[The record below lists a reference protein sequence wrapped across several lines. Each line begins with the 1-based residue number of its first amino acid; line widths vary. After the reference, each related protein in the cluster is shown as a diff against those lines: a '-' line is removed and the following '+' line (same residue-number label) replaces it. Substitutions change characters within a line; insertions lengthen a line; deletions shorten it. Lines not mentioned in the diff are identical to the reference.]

1 MARASM
7 GQVRVSKGAIA
18 MKLRT
23 LLAGAVAIASLGCAA
38 SAGAG
43 TYTSY
48 TSVLSG
54 GTLIDFEG
62 LANGTLVDTQ
72 YAGVT
77 FGQDGGGGRPQVD
90 QFPWIFGYGASSGD
104 HVLTG
109 STEGGHTFDTI
120 AGITANF
127 TTGKNAVEFFFSDT
141 AQLGDYPIVFYGAG
155 GSVLGSLTL
164 LNNGTV
170 LPPGYSGGIFPPPGT
185 SPLPGLFVGFTSAGD
200 DIFGIGIGPSRAT
213 NDSFGID
220 DLRFSSAGGG
230 VPEPATWGL
239 MILGFGA
246 AGVTLRRRKSATA

>member
-77 FGQDGGGGRPQVD
+77 FGQTPSGRPQID
-90 QFPWIFGYGASSGD
+90 QYPWLFGYGASSGD

-109 STEGGHTFDTI
+109 STEGGNAFDTI
-120 AGITANF
+120 AGITAQF
-127 TTGKNAVEFFFSDT
+127 TSGKNAVEFFFSDT
-141 AQLGDYPIVFYGAG
+141 APLGDYPIVFYGA
-155 GSVLGSLTL
+155 SNAVLGSLTL
-164 LNNGTV
+164 VNDGSM
-170 LPPGYSGGIFPPPGT
+170 LPPGYAGGTFPPPGT
-185 SPLPGLFVGFTSAGD
+185 FPLPGIFVGFTSAGN
-200 DIFGIGIGPSRAT
+200 DIFGIGIGPGLAT
-213 NDSFGID
+213 NDSFAID
-220 DLRFSSAGGG
+220 DLRWSAASSGA
-230 VPEPATWGL
+230 PEPATWGL
-239 MILGFGA
+239 IILGFGG
-246 AGVTLRRRKSATA
+246 AGAMLRRRRTAIA